1 MAEQKAESL
10 PMLEQ
15 AWKRSADQ
23 STESR
28 ARIMQAQ
35 QQLELESAHQRNA
48 NNILNGLA
56 VRRERLQQER
66 AV

>member
-1 MAEQKAESL
+1 VA
-10 PMLEQ
+10 
-15 AWKRSADQ
+15 RSADQ

-56 VRRERLQQER
+56 CGANACSRKERFEP
-66 AV
+66 A